1 MQLLDSTTSR
11 SYFEFLQRRLDEN
24 ERIMLASI
32 TSKLGKSKGVEQ
44 SRIWIEGPRCTA
56 SGFSVGA
63 PFSESWEDN
72 KLTFTLDPHGN
83 RNVSGKGTPRIH
95 PVLDTTGRK
104 VRETFSHTHV
114 EVKFFQGAITFE
126 GVTI

>member
-1 MQLLDSTTSR
+1 MQLLDSV
-11 SYFEFLQRRLDEN
+11 
-24 ERIMLASI
+24 
-32 TSKLGKSKGVEQ
+32 TSKLGKSKGVEK

-63 PFSESWEDN
+63 PFSEQWEDN

-104 VRETFSHTHV
+104 VKVIFNPHTHV
-114 EVKFFQGAITFE
+114 EVKFFQGIITFE